1 MVIEPLTHVLC
12 RTNQPRLWLSHTF
25 LPFLAC
31 RAVFQHEVIA
41 MIRYALRAQHGLQ
54 GWESPFVRLL
64 SVHFWDKNALFVLA
78 VGWTDEIVPI
88 SEHEL
93 YLALLVEGCIRLL
106 VHQIGSQGLIHAQ
119 L

>member
-1 MVIEPLTHVLC
+1 MVVEPLAHVLC
-12 RTNQPRLWLSHTF
+12 SANYPRLRLSYAF

-31 RAVFQHEVIA
+31 RTIFQHEVIA
-41 MIRYALRAQHGLQ
+41 VIRNTLRAQHGLQ
-54 GWESPFVRLL
+54 GWESPFVCPL
-64 SVHFWDKNALFVLA
+64 SLHFWDKNALFVLA
-78 VGWTDEIVPI
+78 VGWTYEVVPI